1 MKNLLITLL
10 LVTTTHS
17 FSQKT
22 ELKDVRKKVSTIILT
37 NDLTKKN
44 NLIYVIQSLLENG
57 YTIYQHDKEFGTI
70 KTDTNQIEGING
82 LYFLNIRVKNN
93 EIIITGKLTINMSID
108 LGGVENHSSFSDI
121 LNKGMKGSADRKSFE
136 YMFEFAQKLN
146 FSKIEFEK

>member
-1 MKNLLITLL
+1 MRNLLITLFL
-10 LVTTTHS
+10 FTTALS

-22 ELKDVRKKVSTIILT
+22 ELKDVPKKASKIILT

-57 YTIYQHDKEFGTI
+57 YTIYQYDKEFGTI

-93 EIIITGKLTINMSID
+93 KIIITGKMTINISID
-108 LGGVENHSSFSDI
+108 LGSVESHSSFSDI
-121 LNKGMKGSADRKSFE
+121 LNKGKKGSADRKSFE
-136 YMFEFAQKLN
+136 HMFEFAQKLN